1 MTAPA
6 PPRTASARLTGRTA
20 LVTGAGRGIGRAT
33 ALRLSSEG
41 AAVVAVDVDAQGA
54 QTTAEQARQAGGRA
68 IAFPVDVTV
77 RAEVRGVLAAAQ
89 AAGFGPVDLLVNNA
103 AVGKTAPFLE
113 TTDADWQRMLSVNL
127 TGTFVV
133 AQEVARGMSDRG
145 FGRIINIA
153 SLAAHTA
160 NSHQAAYAASKGAV
174 VALTRVMAF
183 ELAPKGI
190 LVNAVSPGPIETEL
204 AASMLTPQARLERER
219 RIPQGRFGE
228 VADVAGVV
236 AFLAGDDAAF
246 INGSVI
252 VVDGGL
258 LISGIRAE
266 APAPDQ

>member
-1 MTAPA
+1 MADAQPQA
-6 PPRTASARLTGRTA
+6 SSARLAGRTA
-20 LVTGAGRGIGRAT
+20 LVTGAARGIGRAT
-33 ALRLSSEG
+33 ALRLSRDG
-41 AAVVAVDVDAQGA
+41 ASVVLVDVDAQGA
-54 QTTAEQARQAGGRA
+54 HDTAEHVRQSGGRA
-68 IAFPVDVTV
+68 LPLQANVTD
-77 RAEVRGVLAAAQ
+77 RAQVKGVLAAAD
-89 AAGFGPVDLLVNNA
+89 AAGFGSVDLLVNNA

-113 TTDADWQRMLSVNL
+113 IDDADWQRMLSVNL
-127 TGTFVV
+127 TGTFIM
-133 AQEVARGMSDRG
+133 AQEVARGMVRQG

-174 VALTRVMAF
+174 LALTRVMAF
-183 ELAPKGI
+183 ELAPQGI

-258 LISGIRAE
+258 LISGIRDPGASSG
-266 APAPDQ
+266 P